1 MNRGVAIV
9 GYGKMGRL
17 VEQLAPSFGL
27 EVRTRISSAKN
38 PQGSG
43 LSRESLAGADVAIDF
58 STPQAAPANI
68 LRLAALGVNVV
79 SGTTGWY
86 DALPAVRESVLAAG
100 TALVWGPNFSIGVNI
115 FLQTVARAAA
125 LFSQYPD
132 YEAWGWEIHHAAKK
146 DAPSGTLKRLAEEI
160 RANGYP
166 REVNLASNRAGTI
179 PGTHE
184 IGFDSASDTITLRH
198 TARNR
203 EGFARG
209 ALQAAQW
216 ISGKKGVY
224 EFQQIFG
231 ELAEEALTSRE
242 SAGR

>member
-1 MNRGVAIV
+1 MSRGLAIV

-17 VEQLAPSFGL
+17 VEQLAPGFGL
-27 EVRTRISSAKN
+27 EVRARINGAKN
-38 PQGSG
+38 PQGAG
-43 LSRESLAGADVAIDF
+43 LSRESLAGADVAVDF
-58 STPQAAPANI
+58 STPQAAPQNI
-68 LRLAALGVNVV
+68 LRLASLGVNVV

-125 LFSQYPD
+125 LLSRYPD

-146 DAPSGTLKRLAEEI
+146 DAPSGTLKKLAKEI
-160 RANGYP
+160 RASGYP
-166 REVNLASNRAGTI
+166 REVNLASNRASTI

-209 ALQAAQW
+209 ALQAARW
-216 ISGKKGVY
+216 INGKKGVY

-231 ELAEEALTSRE
+231 ELS
-242 SAGR
+242 

>member
-68 LRLAALGVNVV
+68 LRLASLGVNVV